1 MKQKLIPVGMMLV
14 IMAIISLPT
23 QSNEFIG
30 KAICQTSIPKVGQAY
45 PAPAADCDE
54 NPFIKSPALLLLT
67 L

>member
-23 QSNEFIG
+23 QSNEYTG
-30 KAICQTSIPKVGQAY
+30 KAICQTSIPKAGQET
-45 PAPAADCDE
+45 PAPAANSAE
-54 NPFIKSPALLLLT
+54 TPFINSPALLLLT